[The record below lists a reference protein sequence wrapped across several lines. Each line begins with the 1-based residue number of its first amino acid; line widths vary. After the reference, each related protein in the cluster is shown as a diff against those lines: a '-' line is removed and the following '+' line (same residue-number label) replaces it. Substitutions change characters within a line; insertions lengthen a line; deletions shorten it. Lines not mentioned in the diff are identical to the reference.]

1 MRLVAAEYT
10 IEARVEQAF
19 HLNCQA
25 LVKFLANPNVNGPS
39 SSASSKSGDAN
50 APPPTI
56 DPRKQQQQRGIHAQR
71 GGVLKAHRS
80 ILHQC
85 AAQRRLD
92 ILRMLDSC
100 AALSG
105 MIALDL
111 NLLCA
116 CVIVS

>member
-25 LVKFLANPNVNGPS
+25 LVKFLANPNVNVNGPS
-39 SSASSKSGDAN
+39 SLDSSTKSGDVN
-50 APPPTI
+50 EPPPTV
-56 DPRKQQQQRGIHAQR
+56 DPRKQQQQHRIDAQH

-105 MIALDL
+105 MYHYLY
-111 NLLCA
+111 
-116 CVIVS
+116 